1 MNLEKYTTKELD
13 HLEKILEKKH
23 KYFQESSF
31 NLDLTRGKPSQ
42 EQLDLSDEIFNLTR
56 NQIISEDNSDLRN
69 YGGIDGIKSAR
80 KLGSEILGLRESEV
94 ISGDHSSLTLMY
106 LYILHAL
113 YHGVEG
119 KETSWINEGKIKF
132 IAVVPGYD
140 RHFSICEEVGIE
152 LINVEINEDG
162 PDMDKVEDLVK
173 KDSSIKGIWCVPKYS
188 NPTGIIYSNEVVER
202 IAALG
207 KVAGPYFRVMWDNAY
222 SVHDFSENPKK
233 LANVMNYCKNFG
245 TEDNLILTA
254 STSKITF
261 AGGGI
266 SFLGASK
273 KNLENF
279 KKRLS
284 IMSIGPNKLN
294 QKKHTLFLKN
304 LNCLKKLMQEHAK
317 ILKPKFDL
325 VNLSLERG
333 LAGKGLGKWFKPEG
347 GYFISFDSLD
357 GLATKIVK
365 LAREAGL
372 KLTPAGSTFPY
383 GKDPNDKNIR
393 LAPTY
398 PSKEELELAM
408 KIFVNSV
415 LLASV
420 KKIK

>member
-23 KYFQESSF
+23 KQFQESSF

-119 KETSWINEGKIKF
+119 TKTSWINEGKIKF

-140 RHFSICEEVGIE
+140 RHFSICEELGIE

-207 KVAGPYFRVMWDNAY
+207 KLAGPYFRVMWDNAY

-273 KNLENF
+273 KNLDNF

-357 GLATKIVK
+357 GLASKIVK
-365 LAREAGL
+365 LASEAGL

-383 GKDPNDKNIR
+383 GKDPKDKNIR

-408 KIFVNSV
+408 QIFVNSV

>member
-1 MNLEKYTTKELD
+1 MNLEKYTTKELE

-23 KYFQESSF
+23 KQFQESSF

-119 KETSWINEGKIKF
+119 TGTSWINEGKIKF

-140 RHFSICEEVGIE
+140 RHFSICEELGIE

-207 KVAGPYFRVMWDNAY
+207 KLAGPYFRVMWDNAY

-273 KNLENF
+273 KNLDNF

-304 LNCLKKLMQEHAK
+304 LNSLKKLMQEHAK

-357 GLATKIVK
+357 GLASKIVK
-365 LAREAGL
+365 LASEAGL

-408 KIFVNSV
+408 QIFVNSV
-415 LLASV
+415 LLASL

>member
-1 MNLEKYTTKELD
+1 MNLEKYSSIELE
-13 HLEKILEKKH
+13 HLEKILENKH
-23 KYFQESSF
+23 KKFRESSF

-42 EQLDLSDEIFNLTR
+42 EQLDLSDSIFNLTR

-69 YGGIDGIKSAR
+69 YGGLEGIKSAR
-80 KLGSEILGLRESEV
+80 KLGSEILGLQESEV

-106 LYILHAL
+106 LYILYAL
-113 YHGVEG
+113 YHGTEG
-119 KETSWINEGKIKF
+119 PETAWINEGKIKF

-140 RHFSICEEVGIE
+140 RHFSICEDLGIS
-152 LINVEINEDG
+152 LINVDIKEDG
-162 PDMDKVEDLVK
+162 PNMDAVEDLVK

-207 KVAGPYFRVMWDNAY
+207 QIAGPNFRVMWDNAY
-222 SVHDFSENPKK
+222 SVHDFSEEPKK
-233 LANVMNYCKNFG
+233 LANVMNFCKKFG
-245 TEDNLILTA
+245 TEDNLILTS

-266 SFLGASK
+266 SFLGASH
-273 KNLENF
+273 KNLDNF
-279 KKRLS
+279 KKHLS

-304 LNCLKKLMQEHAK
+304 LNCLKKHMREHAK
-317 ILKPKFDL
+317 ILKPKFEI
-325 VNLSLERG
+325 VNFFLEDG
-333 LAGKGLGKWFKPEG
+333 LAGKGVGTWFKPEG
-347 GYFISFDSLD
+347 GYFVSFDSLE
-357 GLATKIVK
+357 GLASTIVNLSK
-365 LAREAGL
+365 EAGL

-393 LAPTY
+393 LAPTF

-408 KIFVNSV
+408 QIFVNSV

-420 KKIK
+420 NKIK